1 MGADVHGGFGNTY
14 GFKTIKNEN
23 ISDDNFLQHKL
34 NYIYYGKK
42 DFIPKNTVFKNKPKS
57 IAGEGSSTPLRVEKN
72 LIKKYGGKSGDW
84 SKQAVKIESQKYI
97 FDILFYKK
105 GKNQYMA
112 KVKSRKE
119 KN

>member
-1 MGADVHGGFGNTY
+1 MGAGVHGGFGNTH
-14 GFKTIKNEN
+14 GFTTIKNSN
-23 ISDDNFLQHKL
+23 INDDNYLQHKL
-34 NYIYYGKK
+34 NYIYNGKK

-57 IAGEGSSTPLRVEKN
+57 IAGGGSSKPLRVEKQ

-97 FDILFYKK
+97 FDIHFYKK

-119 KN
+119 KD